1 MSLDDDWHYLPTR
14 TRAGALQ
21 RGLGRGAVRAG
32 QDPAAP
38 ELIQA
43 CIRRDHRWL
52 PLDDRGVYLARLV
65 RDLDLPVGPIVA
77 RLFTATDETGEFTHV
92 LRVAEAL
99 ARAGNATMV
108 ESLRR
113 YVEIGHHW
121 REALTTIATAW
132 PANWWDD
139 LLPAAADRL
148 ASSGRPLHLPPGP
161 PWGDW
166 ATRDERI
173 RAAVGHGPQPR
184 RGLGELLS
192 AADLY
197 DDELADPAADAEPC
211 LAAPAADSLSAARR
225 AVADPASG
233 GYWRGL
239 CVIAEHGDESDGPA
253 LLAGLDWL
261 DKRADDMCGYD
272 RLVDGLVR
280 VGGDAARQALPRI
293 RSLWFSPHSYERA
306 AYLRARLALEPDAC
320 AGALTEGLWDC
331 EADVRLI
338 AVRRVPLDAKLER
351 RLEYLRDDP
360 IEVPEVRA
368 AAAERLTLESIYRVS
383 PA

>member
-32 QDPAAP
+32 RDPAAP
-38 ELIQA
+38 ELVYA

-52 PLDDRGVYLARLV
+52 PLDERGVYLARLV
-65 RDLDLPVGPIVA
+65 RDLELPTGPIVA
-77 RLFTATDETGEFTHV
+77 RLFTATDETGEFSHV

-99 ARAGNATMV
+99 GRAGSEGVV

-113 YVEIGHHW
+113 YVHIGPYW
-121 REALTTIATAW
+121 REALAVIAHAW

-148 ASSGRPLHLPPGP
+148 ACAQSPLYLPSGP
-161 PWGDW
+161 PWSDW
-166 ATRDERI
+166 AARDERV
-173 RAAVGHGPQPR
+173 RAALSAGLSADPEAGPEAV
-184 RGLGELLS
+184 RGLGELLEEADGLDD
-192 AADLY
+192 AAR
-197 DDELADPAADAEPC
+197 EC
-211 LAAPAADSLSAARR
+211 LAGPVAQALPAARR
-225 AVADPASG
+225 VAADPGSG
-233 GYWRGL
+233 PYWQSL
-239 CVIAEHGDESDGPA
+239 CVLAEHGDESDGPA

-261 DKRADDMCGYD
+261 DRRPDDMCGYD
-272 RLVDGLVR
+272 RLVDGLAR

-306 AYLRARLALEPDAC
+306 SYLRARLALEPDAC

-331 EADVRLI
+331 EADVRLL
-338 AVRRVPLDAKLER
+338 AVRHVPLDEKLGR
-351 RLEYLRDDP
+351 RMTYLRDDP
-360 IEVPEVRA
+360 IETPQVRA
-368 AAAERLTLESIYRVS
+368 AAAERLALEAAVGG
-383 PA
+383 P

>member
-32 QDPAAP
+32 RDPAAP
-38 ELIQA
+38 ELVYA

-92 LRVAEAL
+92 LRVVEAL
-99 ARAGNATMV
+99 GRAGSDGII
-108 ESLRR
+108 ESVRR
-113 YVEIGHHW
+113 YVRIGPYW
-121 REALTTIATAW
+121 REALAAVAHAW

-148 ASSGRPLHLPPGP
+148 ACAGRPLHLPPQR
-161 PWGDW
+161 PWTGW
-166 ATRDERI
+166 AERDERV
-173 RAAVGHGPQPR
+173 RAGLAAAPDEV
-184 RGLGELLS
+184 RGLGALLDE
-192 AADLY
+192 AGAIFDDDGAD
-197 DDELADPAADAEPC
+197 C
-211 LAAPAADSLSAARR
+211 LAGPSTQALPAARR
-225 AVADPASG
+225 VAAEPGSG
-233 GYWRGL
+233 PYWQSL
-239 CVIAEHGDESDGPA
+239 CVLAQHGDESDGPA
-253 LLAGLDWL
+253 LLAGLEWL
-261 DKRADDMCGYD
+261 DRRPDDMCGYD
-272 RLVDGLVR
+272 RLVDGLAR

-306 AYLRARLALEPDAC
+306 TYLRARLALEPDAC

-331 EADVRLI
+331 EADVRLL
-338 AVRRVPLDAKLER
+338 AVRHVPLDAKLEQR
-351 RLEYLRDDP
+351 MEYLRDDP
-360 IEVPEVRA
+360 IETPEVRA
-368 AAAERLTLESIYRVS
+368 AAAERLALET
-383 PA
+383 AAH

>member
-32 QDPAAP
+32 RDPAAP
-38 ELIQA
+38 ELVYA

-92 LRVAEAL
+92 LRVVEAL
-99 ARAGNATMV
+99 GRAGSDGII
-108 ESLRR
+108 ESVRR
-113 YVEIGHHW
+113 YVRIGPYW
-121 REALTTIATAW
+121 REALAAVAHAW

-148 ASSGRPLHLPPGP
+148 ACAGRPLHRPPQR
-161 PWGDW
+161 PWTGW
-166 ATRDERI
+166 AERDERV
-173 RAAVGHGPQPR
+173 RAGLAAAPDEV
-184 RGLGELLS
+184 RGLGALLDE
-192 AADLY
+192 AGAIFDDDGAD
-197 DDELADPAADAEPC
+197 C
-211 LAAPAADSLSAARR
+211 LAGPSTQALPAARR
-225 AVADPASG
+225 VAAEPGSG
-233 GYWRGL
+233 PYWQSL
-239 CVIAEHGDESDGPA
+239 CVLAQHGDESDGPA
-253 LLAGLDWL
+253 LLAGLEWL
-261 DKRADDMCGYD
+261 DRRPDDMCGYD
-272 RLVDGLVR
+272 RLVDGLAR

-306 AYLRARLALEPDAC
+306 TYLRARLALEPDAC

-331 EADVRLI
+331 EAEVRLL
-338 AVRRVPLDAKLER
+338 AVRHVPLDAKLEQR
-351 RLEYLRDDP
+351 MEYLRDDP
-360 IEVPEVRA
+360 IETPEVRA
-368 AAAERLTLESIYRVS
+368 AAAERLALET
-383 PA
+383 AAH

>member
-21 RGLGRGAVRAG
+21 RGLGRGAVRARR
-32 QDPAAP
+32 DPAAP
-38 ELIQA
+38 ELVYA

-65 RDLDLPVGPIVA
+65 RDLELPTGPIVA
-77 RLFTATDETGEFTHV
+77 RLFAADDETGEFTHV

-99 ARAGNATMV
+99 GRAGSDGMV

-113 YVEIGHHW
+113 YIQIGPYW
-121 REALTTIATAW
+121 REALGTVAAAW

-139 LLPAAADRL
+139 LLPVAADRL
-148 ASSGRPLHLPPGP
+148 ASAGRPLHLPAAA

-166 ATRDERI
+166 AARDERI
-173 RAAVGHGPQPR
+173 HAAVAHGPEPLT
-184 RGLGELLS
+184 GLGELLS
-192 AADLY
+192 AADETGCLVEPSVDSLKTARHAAADPSSARY
-197 DDELADPAADAEPC
+197 WSALCVLAD
-211 LAAPAADSLSAARR
+211 R
-225 AVADPASG
+225 
-233 GYWRGL
+233 
-239 CVIAEHGDESDGPA
+239 GDESDGPA

-261 DKRADDMCGYD
+261 DRRDDDLCGYD
-272 RLVDGLVR
+272 RLADGLAR

-306 AYLRARLALEPDAC
+306 AYLRARLELEPDAC

-331 EADVRLI
+331 EAGVRLI
-338 AVRRVPLDAKLER
+338 AVRRVPLDEKLER
-351 RLEYLRDDP
+351 RLAYLRDDP
-360 IEVPEVRA
+360 IETPEVRA
-368 AAAERLTLESIYRVS
+368 AAAERLLLESLV
-383 PA
+383 